1 MRVLFR
7 FVARLL
13 GATLV
18 TTVVLISLTATAAAA
33 RAHGVFADGHALAR
47 PAATD
52 VTAADVTAANV
63 TAVGAPAKLFIEN
76 AADLQRPGALAQGTA
91 PQLQP
96 AVEAQPTP
104 WTVVAWLAAGMVFVV
119 AAGVMLTV
127 VGRLRAARVG
137 RSGTSR

>member
-1 MRVLFR
+1 MRVIFR

-33 RAHGVFADGHALAR
+33 RAHEVLADGHVLHR
-47 PAATD
+47 PA
-52 VTAADVTAANV
+52 VADVTVA
-63 TAVGAPAKLFIEN
+63 GAPAKIFIES
-76 AADLQRPGALAQGTA
+76 AVAEA
-91 PQLQP
+91 PAEAPAPRLQP

-104 WTVVAWLAAGMVFVV
+104 WTVVVWLAAGMVLVV

>member
-33 RAHGVFADGHALAR
+33 RAHGMLADGRVLSR
-47 PAATD
+47 PA
-52 VTAADVTAANV
+52 VADVTTV
-63 TAVGAPAKLFIEN
+63 SAPAKIFIEN
-76 AADLQRPGALAQGTA
+76 AADLRVPADA
-91 PQLQP
+91 PAPRLQP
-96 AVEAQPTP
+96 AVESQTTP
-104 WTVVAWLAAGMVFVV
+104 WTVVAWLAAGMVLVV

-127 VGRLRAARVG
+127 VGRLKAARVG